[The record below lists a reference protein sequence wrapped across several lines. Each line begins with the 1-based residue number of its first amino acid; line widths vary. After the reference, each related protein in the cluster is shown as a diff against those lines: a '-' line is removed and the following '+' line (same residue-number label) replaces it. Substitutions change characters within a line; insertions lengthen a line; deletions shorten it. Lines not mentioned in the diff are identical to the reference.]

1 MWVGNDNNKPH
12 RNVTGGTLPAQIWA
26 NYMKVALSDIPPS
39 KFNYPEIDIEPLRYI
54 KQQDK
59 DEVPTEESDEKNSN
73 EQNITPDSNSD
84 TKLDVPLPIDPKQN
98 NSEKDND
105 GDKKKKTLKE
115 KLFDSSKK
123 VQDISSEQGNTPS
136 ESAKQAP
143 LPVPVPVE

>member
-1 MWVGNDNNKPH
+1 MTV
-12 RNVTGGTLPAQIWA
+12 
-26 NYMKVALSDIPPS
+26 
-39 KFNYPEIDIEPLRYI
+39 I
-54 KQQDK
+54 KRK
-59 DEVPTEESDEKNSN
+59 RP
-73 EQNITPDSNSD
+73 
-84 TKLDVPLPIDPKQN
+84 
-98 NSEKDND
+98 KDND